1 MIINVKYQLVVDAIS
16 LEYSEGVGCDPDIQ
30 GRVAD
35 SPPIKPFHVQ
45 PIKGFSLHI
54 VDLQEYEGQHK
65 EGDVDAIDEAE
76 EVGVD

>member
-1 MIINVKYQLVVDAIS
+1 MVINIKNQLIVNPVS
-16 LEYSEGVGCDPDIQ
+16 LEYLKRICCNPDIEC
-30 GRVAD
+30 GVPN